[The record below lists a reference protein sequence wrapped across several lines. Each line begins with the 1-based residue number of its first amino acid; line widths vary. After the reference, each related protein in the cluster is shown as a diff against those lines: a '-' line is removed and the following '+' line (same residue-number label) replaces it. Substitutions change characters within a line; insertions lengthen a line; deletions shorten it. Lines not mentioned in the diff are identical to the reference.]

1 MGMWDGVEDEL
12 SSLQNLVGPHEDLE
26 TLKSLS
32 PRHQTLR
39 VSSYPAQ
46 MGLSRRIKIGTQLR
60 GA

>member
-1 MGMWDGVEDEL
+1 MWDGVEDEL
-12 SSLQNLVGPHEDLE
+12 SSLQNLVSPHEDLE
-26 TLKSLS
+26 TLKTFPQDTRL
-32 PRHQTLR
+32 LR